1 MTLPRFLGEAS
12 LYKTAAHYRLAA
24 IWNEGSESQW
34 VPAQFFR
41 SGVGEIGGPKGC
53 TDHSVDVSI
62 CPSRCQRIC
71 DTGAEI
77 TEFCVSSANCA
88 GSISCGQ
95 CLLPTAALRAKILAS
110 LPIDPSTDLLFSQTC
125 QQGSNTFTRPCE
137 ICSAETRI
145 SLPIVSDKC
154 IRVCMS
160 GFDPSSVR
168 VVVRDC

>member
-71 DTGAEI
+71 DTGQKLQSFAFPAR
-77 TEFCVSSANCA
+77 TALARLVAANVCCRRLHFA
-88 GSISCGQ
+88 RRSWPACPSTRLQICCS
-95 CLLPTAALRAKILAS
+95 RKLAS
-110 LPIDPSTDLLFSQTC
+110 KDQILSRDLVKFVAR
-125 QQGSNTFTRPCE
+125 RPEYRCR
-137 ICSAETRI
+137 SYRTN
-145 SLPIVSDKC
+145 VSKC
-154 IRVCMS
+154 V
-160 GFDPSSVR
+160 
-168 VVVRDC
+168 

>member
-1 MTLPRFLGEAS
+1 MTLPKFLGEAS

-34 VPAQFFR
+34 VPAQFFGP
-41 SGVGEIGGPKGC
+41 GVGELGGPKGC
-53 TDHSVDVSI
+53 TNNPVDVNI
-62 CPSRCQRIC
+62 CPTGCQRVC

-77 TEFCVSSANCA
+77 TETCVSSANCS
-88 GSISCGQ
+88 SISCGQ
-95 CLLPTAALRAKILAS
+95 CLLPTAALRAKILAN

-125 QQGSNTFTRPCE
+125 QQGSNTFTKPCE

-154 IRVCMS
+154 IKVCMR
-160 GFDPSSVR
+160 GFDPSSIR